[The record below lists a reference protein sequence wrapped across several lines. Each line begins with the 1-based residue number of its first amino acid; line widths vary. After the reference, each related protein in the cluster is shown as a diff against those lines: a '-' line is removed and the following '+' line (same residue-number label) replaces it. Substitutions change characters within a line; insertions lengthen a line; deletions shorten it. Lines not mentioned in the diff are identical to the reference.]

1 VGDATG
7 HVRQPNVP
15 GDQRALGFSARFW
28 VVLVPVGI
36 GAGLGAI
43 GLMALLRAVQH
54 VAYDYRSGS
63 FLSGVLAAPM
73 DRRVVA
79 LGAAGLFA
87 GLAWWV
93 LRRVLPHGV
102 GLLESVWQRT
112 GELPLVGTFA
122 NAVVEMTIVG
132 LGASL
137 GREGAPKDAAAALAS
152 KVADLAKLAPAERRF
167 LVACGAGAGL
177 AAVYNVPLGGALFA
191 LEVLLGSLALPLVL
205 PALAMAGIA
214 TAVSWLG
221 LPNRPVYS
229 VPPVA
234 LDASIVVFAVVFGP
248 LAGIVAVAWVRLIAW
263 SKAAKPKGWRLV
275 PSTTLTFLVV
285 GLVALAYPQILGNG
299 LDLAELAFSG
309 AVSVA
314 TLAALCVLR
323 PLATGASLRSGALGG
338 LLTPTLCFGAVLG
351 GLAGSGWA
359 HVWPGA
365 PTGSLALLGAVA
377 MLAAAMQAPL
387 TAAALLVEL
396 TTHGSDLLVPG
407 LVILAGASLTARF
420 LDDRSI
426 YSAPLAGGR
435 SEPIPTEEPEVV
447 VRPIDGGDAVAL
459 GRWAAS
465 SGLTRAYGHLP
476 AEIGETWPGLL
487 RTRTSRSRPGRVLLA
502 EAGGAPVGLAVEG
515 VNAGALD
522 GRVPVPSGPTVRL
535 VVPDVAPAGTA
546 AALVEAARIDKGP
559 PAMVLVR
566 RQDRAARRAL
576 GLLGWSERRG
586 AARPARALLA
596 RFGVD
601 PPWLELWPAEGEPR
615 TAEAEGPSGAG

>member
-1 VGDATG
+1 MADAG
-7 HVRQPNVP
+7 ARVRQPNVP
-15 GDQRALGFSARFW
+15 GESSALGFSVRFW
-28 VVLVPVGI
+28 AVLVPTGV

-54 VAYDYRSGS
+54 LAYDYRSGS
-63 FLSGVLAAPM
+63 FLDGVLGAAPE
-73 DRRVVA
+73 RRVVA
-79 LGAAGLFA
+79 LGAAGVVA

-93 LRRVLPHGV
+93 LRRVLPHGA

-112 GELPLVGTFA
+112 GELPLVGTLA

-152 KVADLAKLAPAERRF
+152 KLADVVRLDPAERRF

-205 PALAMAGIA
+205 PALAMAAIA

-221 LPNRPVYS
+221 LPDRPVYA
-229 VPPVA
+229 VPAVGV
-234 LDASIVVFAVVFGP
+234 DATIVVFAVLFGP
-248 LAGIVAVAWVRLIAW
+248 LAGVVAVAWVRLVAW
-263 SKAAKPKGWRLV
+263 SKSAKPTGWRLV
-275 PSTTLTFLVV
+275 PSTTTTFLAV
-285 GLVALAYPQILGNG
+285 GLVALAYPAVLGNG

-309 AVSVA
+309 AVGAA
-314 TLAALCVLR
+314 TLAALLVLR

-338 LLTPTLCFGAVLG
+338 LLTPTLCLGSVLG
-351 GLAGSGWA
+351 GLAGAGWV
-359 HVWPGA
+359 HLWPGA

-377 MLAAAMQAPL
+377 LLAAAMQAPL
-387 TAAALLVEL
+387 TAGALLVEL

-407 LVILAGASLTARF
+407 LVVLAGASLTARL

-426 YSAPLAGGR
+426 YSAPLARARAGALPAGAA
-435 SEPIPTEEPEVV
+435 EVAV
-447 VRPIDGGDAVAL
+447 HPLAAGEAVAL

-476 AEIGETWPGLL
+476 AEVGQSWARML
-487 RTRTSRSRPGRVLLA
+487 RATTPSGSAERVLVA
-502 EAGGAPVGLAVEG
+502 EAGGSPVGLAV
-515 VNAGALD
+515 AGA
-522 GRVPVPSGPTVRL
+522 SGAGVVRL

-546 AALVEAARIDKGP
+546 AALLEAAGQEASP
-559 PAMVLVR
+559 PTVALLR
-566 RQDRAARRAL
+566 RQDRAARQAL
-576 GLLGWSERRG
+576 GLVGWSETVSAGRRWRRL
-586 AARPARALLA
+586 AARL
-596 RFGVD
+596 GVD
-601 PPWLELWPAEGEPR
+601 PPWVELRPPGPRGEG
-615 TAEAEGPSGAG
+615 